1 MGMVVALLEGMNTL
15 LMLRARHPDVFRWAW
30 LAFLLLLAA
39 CNSGDN
45 TGGGGSG
52 GGGGGY

>member
-1 MGMVVALLEGMNTL
+1 MNGLLTL
-15 LMLRARHPDVFRWAW
+15 RVRHPEAFRWAW

-45 TGGGGSG
+45 SSGSG
-52 GGGGGY
+52 GGGGGGY

>member
-1 MGMVVALLEGMNTL
+1 MVVARMKGMNTL
-15 LMLRARHPDVFRWAW
+15 LMLRARHPDSFRWAW
-30 LAFLLLLAA
+30 LAFLLLLAT

-45 TGGGGSG
+45 SGGSG

>member
-1 MGMVVALLEGMNTL
+1 MGTVVACLPDGMNAL
-15 LMLRARHPDVFRWAW
+15 LSLRVRHPEVFRWAW

-39 CNSGDN
+39 CNYGDN
-45 TGGGGSG
+45 SGGSG